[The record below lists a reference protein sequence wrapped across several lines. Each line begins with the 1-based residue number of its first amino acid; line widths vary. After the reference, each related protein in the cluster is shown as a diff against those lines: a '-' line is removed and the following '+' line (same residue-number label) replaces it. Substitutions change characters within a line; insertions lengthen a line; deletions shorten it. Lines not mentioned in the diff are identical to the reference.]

1 MASRSNSSTNRL
13 NQRLPGGAV
22 NRPQNHVLPG
32 ASKTKLRR
40 DVGPHDMGS
49 DAMTTDNKVVLFVDV
64 LGFAALTESYPL
76 DVDRCMVG
84 DRPLDYQFSEIFSEA
99 FKSPRNELAHTFSG
113 FHHSLRSILYYARMW
128 HHLTAITFSDSVF
141 VATTHAYEAVNIVID
156 LLQTLMPQKI
166 PVRMGIA
173 YGTFA
178 AIRFRSDITPDSG
191 DHAAQ
196 FLGTAVVRA
205 HATETC
211 GIKGLRILLHPSVM
225 PLLKDVLHKPM
236 SIGGR
241 SYPLR
246 YLECSEK
253 ERLNKACVLNEI
265 DYWHLPPT
273 REAEAWRGLQD
284 MWNKAPLSEVEHYEV
299 TAEAI
304 NRMRIAKGHEPLKKL
319 SRRTLP

>member
-1 MASRSNSSTNRL
+1 
-13 NQRLPGGAV
+13 
-22 NRPQNHVLPG
+22 
-32 ASKTKLRR
+32 
-40 DVGPHDMGS
+40 
-49 DAMTTDNKVVLFVDV
+49 MTTANKVVLFADV
-64 LGFAALTESYPL
+64 IGFAALTESYPL

-84 DRPLDYQFSEIFSEA
+84 DRPLDYVFSEIFSEA
-99 FKSPRNELAHTFSG
+99 FTSPRNELAHTFSE
-113 FHHSLRSILYYARMW
+113 FHRSLRSILYFARMW

-141 VATTHAYEAVNIVID
+141 VATTHAYEAVNIAID

-178 AIRFRSDITPDSG
+178 AIRFRSDITPDSR

-225 PLLKDVLHKPM
+225 PLLDDIHHNPVPTEGRLHP
-236 SIGGR
+236 
-241 SYPLR
+241 PR

-253 ERLNKACVLNEI
+253 EQINKACVLYDI

-273 REAEAWRGLQD
+273 REAKVWRGLQD
-284 MWNKAPLSEVEHYEV
+284 MWNKAPLSEVEQYEV

-304 NRMRIAKGHEPLKKL
+304 NRMRIAQGHEPLKKL
-319 SRRTLP
+319 RRRTLP